1 MSPRSA
7 VPLLSASWFSERHL
21 RAEPLAIRTIPAAI
35 RVPPK
40 RLAGTPFLVFPP
52 GNPRLY
58 VHEGAR
64 QGLERRFTLAR
75 GGLVVLSITD
85 NRHAMIS
92 QTRYGG
98 VLFVRLHHMF
108 LGAREAVIDA
118 LVRYVLFGDKEAS
131 LALGDFIE
139 SNGHTL
145 ARRSAR
151 AIPLYTA
158 GKHHDL
164 LRILDDVQQRYFP
177 NTARALITWGP
188 RTKPRATATSAT
200 KTPKR
205 KTIKLGSYSFHE
217 RIIRIHP
224 ALDRSWVPRYFVA
237 FVVYH
242 ELLHHFS
249 PSTRPRGRSARRA
262 LHPPEFLAKERA
274 FRHYD
279 RAVEWQ
285 GRNLSRLLRA

>member
-1 MSPRSA
+1 MSPNLFAERSSRA
-7 VPLLSASWFSERHL
+7 GGSAALEV
-21 RAEPLAIRTIPAAI
+21 RAIPAAI
-35 RVPPK
+35 RLPPK
-40 RLAGTPFLVFPP
+40 RLSGAPLVVFPA
-52 GNPRLY
+52 GNPRIY

-64 QGLERRFTLAR
+64 QSLERRFSLAR

-92 QTRYGG
+92 QVRHGG
-98 VLFVRLHHMF
+98 VLFLRLHHMF
-108 LGAREAVIDA
+108 LGARESVQAA

-131 LALGDFIE
+131 FELGRFIE
-139 SNGHTL
+139 DNGHAL

-151 AIPLYTA
+151 TIPLHTS

-164 LRILDDVQQRYFP
+164 LKILHDVQARYFP
-177 NTARALITWGP
+177 STSRALITWGP
-188 RTKPRATATSAT
+188 ATKPSDGT
-200 KTPKR
+200 KR
-205 KTIKLGSYSFHE
+205 KTIKLGSYTSQE

-237 FVVYH
+237 FVIYH

-249 PSTRPRGRSARRA
+249 PASRLRTKSARRA

-274 FRHYD
+274 FRHYE
-279 RAVEWQ
+279 RAMSWQ
-285 GRNLSRLLRA
+285 MRNLARLLRA

>member
-1 MSPRSA
+1 MPPRSA
-7 VPLLSASWFSERHL
+7 VPQLSPSWFADRYSRSAALE
-21 RAEPLAIRTIPAAI
+21 IRTIPAAI

-40 RLAGTPFLVFPP
+40 RLSGAPFLVFPP

-75 GGLVVLSITD
+75 GALVVLSITD

-92 QTRYGG
+92 QTRHGG
-98 VLFVRLHHMF
+98 VLFLRLHHMF
-108 LGAREAVIDA
+108 LGAGDIVVDA

-131 LALGDFIE
+131 IELGHFIE

-145 ARRSAR
+145 ARRSPR
-151 AIPLYTA
+151 AVPLTTS

-164 LRILDDVQQRYFP
+164 LRILEEVQQRYFP

-188 RTKPRATATSAT
+188 RTKPRGGEGPR
-200 KTPKR
+200 PKR

-249 PSTRPRGRSARRA
+249 PSTRGRSARRA

-274 FRHYD
+274 FRNYE
-279 RAVEWQ
+279 RAVTWQ
-285 GRNLSRLLRA
+285 SRNLSRLLRA

>member
-1 MSPRSA
+1 MAPRSA
-7 VPLLSASWFSERHL
+7 VPQLKAHWFADRHS
-21 RAEPLAIRTIPAAI
+21 RTAPLAIRTMPAAI

-40 RLAGTPFLVFPP
+40 RLAGAPFVVFPA

-64 QGLERRFTLAR
+64 QALERRFTMAR

-92 QTRYGG
+92 QTRHGG
-98 VLFVRLHHMF
+98 VLFLRLHHMF
-108 LGAREAVIDA
+108 LGAAESVVDS

-131 LALGDFIE
+131 LELGHFIE
-139 SNGHTL
+139 RNGHTL

-151 AIPLYTA
+151 ALPLHTSGA
-158 GKHHDL
+158 HHDL
-164 LRILDDVQQRYFP
+164 LRILEEVQQRYFP

-188 RTKPRATATSAT
+188 KTKPRDAR
-200 KTPKR
+200 KR
-205 KTIKLGSYSFHE
+205 KTIKLGSYAFHE

-237 FVVYH
+237 FVIYH

-249 PSTRPRGRSARRA
+249 PAPRGKTTRRA

-274 FRHYD
+274 FRYYE
-279 RAVEWQ
+279 RATAWQ
-285 GRNLSRLLRA
+285 TRNLARLLRA